1 MITLTCIT
9 SQLERRAGTSGEAAW
24 SWSGRAKLAKATQPR
39 PMGVAEAGTRAEG
52 QERSTSSW
60 VRVQAQARK
69 QRDS

>member
-39 PMGVAEAGTRAEG
+39 PMGVADAGTRAEG

-69 QRDS
+69 HRDS